1 MKNLKLSLNIHVLKS
16 KLHNITYCKILL
28 IHPGH
33 IYRQRTNLIGLY
45 LGEGLGG
52 GLYSGGNHLNL
63 QSDKLIF
70 LSFFFSV

>member
-33 IYRQRTNLIGLY
+33 IYRQRTNLIGLNW
-45 LGEGLGG
+45 GGGWGG